1 LNKITNA
8 VKHNF
13 KSIGLPLLAKE
24 LTELAARPRTY
35 LMRGFAAI
43 SAALLFALFT
53 AVLLPSALGLLGK
66 GAIIFNVVFGVEW
79 ILICLFIPAVVS
91 DTIAREK
98 ERQTLDLLFL
108 TRLGPWTILLEK
120 LLSRFVTVGTI
131 LLAFLPPL
139 TMAYAFGGMTWHT
152 ISGALIALAVTA
164 FEVGGVAL
172 YCSAR
177 CRTVTRAFVLA
188 FIIEGLLFL
197 GPALIFVMLRIFI
210 PNYWEIW
217 ISPQQVQ
224 TLSQLFMC
232 IDITALVRMAPS
244 FRTGASVLVWPCA
257 VGVVFLIRARRALA
271 RQIGVEVQQ
280 KRKRTRQTLGI
291 ATQAVDSRPS
301 RLPFVRWLR
310 PLPVDRPIAW
320 LDLRQG
326 ILGNP
331 DRPILQLL
339 LVGVPTV
346 MILLILRHDVA
357 ARHYRPMSWTP
368 WPTFFLL
375 NNVLWFIAIALTV
388 VRTAGLV
395 AVERNRQTFDL
406 LVTTPLSLRQII
418 KDKFA
423 PVRSTA
429 LLAII
434 PLATVALSRVIYE
447 IPVSQGEWL
456 FGPHPSG
463 DPVRTDPIGY
473 LTCAALSVAIYFP
486 LVAYLTFYLSL
497 RLQSQ
502 VRTVIVTFVI
512 IFIWCLLPVVLRVN
526 LYIYH
531 RQFWSL
537 LGAGSLFLAVDNLAA
552 LSGPASII
560 AMNEYQDFRLERW
573 SFPGILTVNFGVY
586 AAIALWLRH
595 VALRNAARVL
605 VRPGE
610 VASWRVLR
618 LRRRP
623 FAERPRLNA
632 SSVEACG
639 PAAPAAE

>member
-1 LNKITNA
+1 

-35 LMRGFAAI
+35 LMRGFAAV

-177 CRTVTRAFVLA
+177 CRTVTRAFLLA
-188 FIIEGLLFL
+188 FTIEGLLFL
-197 GPALIFVMLRIFI
+197 GPLLLFGILRRVM
-210 PNYWEIW
+210 PVYWEVLIP
-217 ISPQQVQ
+217 PQQVQ
-224 TLSQLFMC
+224 TLAQLFVC
-232 IDITALVRMAPS
+232 IDILALLRLAPS
-244 FRTGASVLVWPCA
+244 FRTGTDVLIWPCA
-257 VGVVFLIRARRALA
+257 VGVVSLILARRTLV
-271 RQIGVEVQQ
+271 RQVGVEIQRE
-280 KRKRTRQTLGI
+280 RKRRRWTFGI
-291 ATQAVDSRPS
+291 ASQAADSSPS
-301 RLPFVRWLR
+301 RLPFVRRLR

-320 LDLRQG
+320 LNLRQG

-331 DRPILQLL
+331 DRPFLQLL

-346 MILLILRHDVA
+346 IVLLMLKSDVA
-357 ARHYRPMSWTP
+357 ARQNNPVTWTP
-368 WPTFFLL
+368 WPAFFLL
-375 NNVLWFIAIALTV
+375 NNVFWFIATTLIV
-388 VRTAGLV
+388 VRAAGLV

-406 LVTTPLSLRQII
+406 LVTTPLSLRQIV

-423 PVRSTA
+423 PVRATA
-429 LLAII
+429 LLAVI
-434 PLATVALSRVIYE
+434 PLAAVALSRVAYE
-447 IPVSQGEWL
+447 VAVSRGEWL
-456 FGPHPSG
+456 FEPPRFSE
-463 DPVRTDPIGY
+463 PVRTDPIGY
-473 LTCAALSVAIYFP
+473 LTCAALSVAIYIP
-486 LVAYLTFYLSL
+486 LAAYLTFYLSL

-526 LYIYH
+526 LYAYNQ
-531 RQFWSL
+531 QFRWL
-537 LGAGSLFLAVDNLAA
+537 LGAGGLYRVVENLAA

-573 SFPGILTVNFGVY
+573 SFPGILTVNFGIY

-595 VALRNAARVL
+595 IALRNAARVL

-618 LRRRP
+618 LWRRP
-623 FAERPRLNA
+623 FAERPRLKE
-632 SSVEACG
+632 SPVEACG